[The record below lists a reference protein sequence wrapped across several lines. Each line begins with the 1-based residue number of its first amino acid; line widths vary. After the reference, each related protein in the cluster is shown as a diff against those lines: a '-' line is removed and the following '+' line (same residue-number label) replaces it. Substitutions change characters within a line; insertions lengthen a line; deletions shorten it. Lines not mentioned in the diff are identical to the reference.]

1 MNERDWP
8 RDLSI
13 YLQQS
18 FRRLCEVLGQPRP
31 VAELRAKPPFA
42 VEEAKHFLLGLE
54 SGIFHFDENAR
65 LQSESLSYPG
75 TDNSKT
81 ELCQIFALNPPP
93 RIIRES
99 ICQLASAAALV
110 LDRGWMPGQ
119 IKIGT
124 VGPLEYGVDMIV
136 ESDGGELLVGVEV
149 KRSVHELEKFRNDFR
164 QCWTRGAHA
173 KAECAFQQNHQM
185 HEYCARY
192 KPPYLWIVAPEAD
205 VCYEFTYRSAMIEM
219 NELDTL
225 PPRSHIEFGVE

>member
-1 MNERDWP
+1 MNERDWA
-8 RDLSI
+8 RDLSN

-18 FRRLCEVLGQPRP
+18 FRRLCEVLGQSRP
-31 VAELRAKPPFA
+31 VGELRPNPALG
-42 VEEAKHFLLGLE
+42 VEEAKHFLLGME
-54 SGIFHFDENAR
+54 SGLFYFDENAR

-75 TDNSKT
+75 TDNSST

-99 ICQLASAAALV
+99 ICQLASASALV
-110 LDRGWMPGQ
+110 LDRGWMPSQ
-119 IKIGT
+119 IKMGT

-164 QCWTRGAHA
+164 QCWMRGVHA
-173 KAECAFQQNHQM
+173 KAECAFQQNHRM
-185 HEYCARY
+185 HEYCVRH

-225 PPRSHIEFGVE
+225 PGRSHIEFGVE